1 MLQFEISRWDPS
13 LTVES
18 STTPP
23 ASWFTEPE
31 IYQLEQ
37 AAVFAGSWLAVGRTD
52 QVRGPG
58 DYFSGVT
65 AGEPYLVV
73 RDTVGLHC
81 LPLSPDL
88 TVL

>member
-1 MLQFEISRWDPS
+1 MER
-13 LTVES
+13 

-37 AAVFAGSWLAVGRTD
+37 AAVFTGSWLAVGRSD

-73 RDTVGLHC
+73 RDTVGL
-81 LPLSPDL
+81 LSPLSPL
-88 TVL
+88 TSPHLTSLISRPGS